1 MYMYSNDVVPPEAMK
16 DRARALL
23 GLVKQ
28 NRNQLYNTH
37 RIFLRKLC
45 ELYPDIEA
53 IAREKVTAAAR
64 ALHGKKGPM
73 IHTVYQPQSPAIDQ
87 SLELKDEEANG
98 LDVNDA
104 DASSEFLKALKGIAR
119 KLIYYQS
126 NPPNGN
132 VALLINLVQN
142 QGELDIALKV
152 LTAQRWHLRAGHEPL
167 SALFLTKAL
176 NIWNTEEDPAWAV
189 KLGDYVEAAVS
200 KESNFAILLSP
211 NALVKVLQIASQRQV
226 LESKDAQGI
235 LDWTLF
241 MLRLHAMASAYVGR
255 SHEASAEVA
264 AAYLEASALA
274 LNKLKE
280 IPEFESVMIPEND
293 TSLQD
298 LLYNVVKSNINE
310 ESVRIV
316 HPFTLCQAMKGFI
329 SRNETIP
336 DAIIKRSS
344 EGPSYLQFMVDFA
357 EGKIDV
363 HAEIEPDPEGYKKNI
378 VAFFKAFNVA

>member
-1 MYMYSNDVVPPEAMK
+1 MK

-45 ELYPDIEA
+45 EMYPDIEA

-73 IHTVYQPQSPAIDQ
+73 VHTVYQPQSPAVDQ
-87 SLELKDEEANG
+87 SLEVKDEEAEEIDLN
-98 LDVNDA
+98 
-104 DASSEFLKALKGIAR
+104 DASSDFLKALKGIAR

-167 SALFLTKAL
+167 STLFLTKAI
-176 NIWNTEEDPAWAV
+176 NIWNTEEDSAWAV

-211 NALVKVLQIASQRQV
+211 NVLAKVLQAASQRQL

-235 LDWTLF
+235 LNWTLF
-241 MLRLHAMASAYVGR
+241 MLRLHSMASTYVGR
-255 SHEASAEVA
+255 SHETSADVA
-264 AAYLEASALA
+264 AAYLETSARA
-274 LNKLKE
+274 LNKLQAF
-280 IPEFESVMIPEND
+280 PESESVMVPESD
-293 TSLQD
+293 IVLQD
-298 LLYNVVKSNINE
+298 LLFNVVKSNISE
-310 ESVRIV
+310 ESVKLV
-316 HPFTLCQAMKGFI
+316 QPFTLCQAMKSFV
-329 SRNETIP
+329 SRNEP
-336 DAIIKRSS
+336 LPNPIIKRSS
-344 EGPSYLQFMVDFA
+344 EGPSYLQFMVDMA
-357 EGKIDV
+357 ECKVDSNV
-363 HAEIEPDPEGYKKNI
+363 EIGSDPEGYKKNI
-378 VAFFKAFNVA
+378 LAFFKARNAA